1 MNRKTNNYDEIQ
13 TVYMNGERVRNT
25 DGMNG
30 TVTIQN
36 GKAVLVA
43 YDGGI
48 EYSLPETIH
57 TIYSI
62 EDEKLGRNVDKYA

>member
-1 MNRKTNNYDEIQ
+1 MNKKTNNYKGIQ

-30 TVTIQN
+30 TVTMQN
-36 GKAVLVA
+36 GKALFVA

-48 EYSLPETIH
+48 EYGLPETIH
-57 TIYSI
+57 TVYSI